1 MTKGGRNLNDA
12 FDSKK
17 LSDALAHTP
26 LSLFLYP
33 TIDST
38 NSEAKRYA
46 LGGGTSPALFLAE
59 EQSGGRGRMGRSFF
73 SPKDTGIYLSL
84 LLKTDASLSDPI
96 TATTASAVAVRRAIL
111 AVTGISVGIKWVN
124 DLYFRGKKVCGILAE
139 SFFLGDERYLIVGVG
154 VNLSTAVF
162 PEELSSVAGSLL
174 SEPTDLRDALAAEI
188 ALRLY
193 RMLTQTEPNGFLED
207 YRANSIV
214 LGKPITYTQNGI
226 SHEGIAE
233 QIDEDGHL
241 LVRHADGTHALL
253 SSGEISLRI
262 QNEGER
268 Q

>member
-1 MTKGGRNLNDA
+1 MSYDRSA
-12 FDSKK
+12 IERA
-17 LSDALAHTP
+17 LSGTP
-26 LSLFLYP
+26 LSLTLFSE
-33 TIDST
+33 IDST
-38 NSEAKRYA
+38 NSEAKRTA
-46 LGGGTSPALFLAE
+46 LGGGQAPALFLAE
-59 EQSGGRGRMGRSFF
+59 AQTAGRGRMGRSFF

-111 AVTGISVGIKWVN
+111 AVTGISTGIKWVN

-214 LGKPITYTQNGI
+214 LGKPITYIQNGI
-226 SHEGIAE
+226 FHEGIAE

-241 LVRHADGTHALL
+241 LVRHSDGTHALL
-253 SSGEISLRI
+253 ASGEISLRI